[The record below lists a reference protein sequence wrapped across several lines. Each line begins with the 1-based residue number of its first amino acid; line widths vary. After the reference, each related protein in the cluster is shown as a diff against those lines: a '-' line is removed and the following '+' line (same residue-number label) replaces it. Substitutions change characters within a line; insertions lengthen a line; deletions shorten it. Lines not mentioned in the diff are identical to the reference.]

1 MSMPEGYEQVDLG
14 GVFIGT
20 SNTELQYRTRQMNL
34 QDVENMLQDLDISEA
49 RELFRKL
56 TPAGLYRDLDDNKQV
71 IRMSIT
77 DVFRDLNGYKL
88 SMSYLIT
95 KGDKVLQFRIEDLEG
110 GGLQTQ
116 VEGITVGDNAMIIN
130 YFIPA

>member
-1 MSMPEGYEQVDLG
+1 MSMPEGFEQVDLG

-20 SNTELQYRTRQMNL
+20 SNTELEYRTRQMNL

-49 RELFRKL
+49 RVLFRRL
-56 TPAGLYRDLDDNKQV
+56 TPSGLYRDLDDRKQV

-77 DVFRDLNGYKL
+77 DVFKDLNGYNV

-95 KGDKVLQFRIEDLEG
+95 EGDEVLQFRVEDLEG
-110 GGLQTQ
+110 GGLDTE
-116 VEGITVGDNAMIIN
+116 VRSITVGDNTMIIN